1 MTNPIVTS
9 VENICK
15 EILNVALKYAE
26 ELAVQD
32 LELLVTDIQNLIN
45 SKNSTAA
52 PAASVAPSATPAA

>member
-45 SKNSTAA
+45 SKNAADAVAPVAPVAA
-52 PAASVAPSATPAA
+52 PAA